1 VKLSTTSRGP
11 QWIAAIA
18 AALPCFYLG
27 YVLARVWVEPR
38 SIDDGSWVR
47 FGVGLMILEFLLLH
61 SGAMMTAMMAKQ
73 SATADKLKLFFG
85 LLLFYLIMVLAFAYT
100 LQSMTLLWIFAAVSA
115 GRLLAALTHSS
126 DEQIESQ
133 KRIGIG
139 MLLYLLAVMGSVF
152 LPIPELGINSSI
164 LAEVYPQRG
173 SGLWERQPER
183 AIAAA
188 AAYFLLLGL
197 CELFILG
204 PTKTSNASKSPSIST
219 EADLLEP

>member
-1 VKLSTTSRGP
+1 LN
-11 QWIAAIA
+11 
-18 AALPCFYLG
+18 
-27 YVLARVWVEPR
+27 
-38 SIDDGSWVR
+38 
-47 FGVGLMILEFLLLH
+47 
-61 SGAMMTAMMAKQ
+61 
-73 SATADKLKLFFG
+73 
-85 LLLFYLIMVLAFAYT
+85 LFYTVMVVAFAYT
-100 LQSMTLLWIFAAVSA
+100 LESIALLWIFAAVSA

-126 DEQIESQ
+126 AEQAESQ

-152 LPIPELGINSSI
+152 LPIPEYGINSSV
-164 LAEVYPQRG
+164 LAEFYPQRG

-204 PTKTSNASKSPSIST
+204 PTKASYSPSISD
-219 EADLLEP
+219 ES